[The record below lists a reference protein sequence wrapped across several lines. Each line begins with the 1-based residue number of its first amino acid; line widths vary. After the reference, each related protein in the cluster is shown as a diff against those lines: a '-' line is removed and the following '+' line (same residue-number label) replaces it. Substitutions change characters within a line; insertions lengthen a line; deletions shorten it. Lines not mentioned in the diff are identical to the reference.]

1 LEWKK
6 GQRGGW
12 RVKGHCDDFEDEHDF
27 ITHAASIRLIQKVL
41 AAPPAVNE
49 AVEILSE
56 EVAEDSDKERDWGE

>member
-1 LEWKK
+1 M
-6 GQRGGW
+6 
-12 RVKGHCDDFEDEHDF
+12 KGHCDDFEDEHDF